1 MMSSVLVLNAGYEP
15 LHRVSVRHAI
25 RMLVREVAVVE
36 EVIEGQTIGKF
47 PMPAVLRLV
56 RYVKLHW
63 RKEQPKWSKKRL
75 FLRDNDTCAYCPEPA
90 QTIDHVTPRT
100 HGGGSTWDNTV
111 ACCLKCNRKKGSK
124 TVKQA
129 GMKLKFDPY
138 TPSWHQLSI

>member
-1 MMSSVLVLNAGYEP
+1 MTSVLVLNAGYEP
-15 LHRVSVRHAI
+15 LHRISLKHAI
-25 RMLVREVAVVE
+25 RMLVREVAVIE
-36 EVIEGQTIGKF
+36 EATDEMFGPF
-47 PMPAVLRLV
+47 PVPLVLRLV

-63 RKEQPKWSKKRL
+63 RKEHPKWSKKRL
-75 FLRDNDTCAYCPEPA
+75 FLRDHDTCAYCPESA
-90 QTIDHVTPRT
+90 ATIDHIIPRT
-100 HGGGSTWDNTV
+100 HGGGSTWENTV